1 MRLSITPQCSVIGA
15 AILFIY
21 LLSTAPSGSA
31 TSSAS
36 NGKQTGKTIFVNNCS
51 SCHILKAAGA
61 TGVVGP
67 NLDKLKLP
75 KSIVIAQIK
84 HGGGVMPAFAHTMT
98 STQIAT
104 VAQFIYEATHP
115 DKKQT

>member
-1 MRLSITPQCSVIGA
+1 M
-15 AILFIY
+15 
-21 LLSTAPSGSA
+21 
-31 TSSAS
+31 
-36 NGKQTGKTIFVNNCS
+36 
-51 SCHILKAAGA
+51 
-61 TGVVGP
+61 GP

-104 VAQFIYEATHP
+104 VAQFIYEATHSN
-115 DKKQT
+115 KKKT